1 MIKPKIHVT
10 WPAGCYGSYII
21 QSIYAYSNLY
31 THTDVII
38 NPNGSSHDYRDSK
51 ERKKHFTFDHLLS
64 ENSDIIISPVK
75 GHELDYFVNQF
86 VKADQLNIQQ
96 SLKNIFPDFKFQVD
110 KNWKNEEDWAIR
122 EWISFW
128 ISDFLATGY
137 KYNINSDMTT
147 DSLFDDNEDVF
158 LNAIIGCIKKLGLSV
173 DADVNTIRTNH
184 AVWKKQQQYHNLQK
198 RCDKWI
204 DDIVTTRKNTTSP
217 CLTIVDEAY
226 VQNCLR
232 SLGYEIRCFKLNNF
246 PKNSNELRSLLY
258 KEMQDD
264 IAKSENC

>member
-1 MIKPKIHVT
+1 MMIPRIHVT
-10 WPAGCYGSYII
+10 WPPGCYGSYIM
-21 QSIYAYSNLY
+21 QSIYAYSNLSSNY
-31 THTDVII
+31 ELIIDHT
-38 NPNGSSHDYRDSK
+38 GSSHTFRNSEAMD
-51 ERKKHFTFDHLLS
+51 KHFSMDHLLS
-64 ENSDIIISPVK
+64 DNSDIIISSVT

-86 VKADQLNIQQ
+86 VKQSEGDVSEYLESLFPNFKWEIKKQWNKEELWTTREYISCWIQLVLAVAYKNNINA
-96 SLKNIFPDFKFQVD
+96 SITTDKLFDENKDIFPA
-110 KNWKNEEDWAIR
+110 E
-122 EWISFW
+122 ISRL
-128 ISDFLATGY
+128 IQ
-137 KYNINSDMTT
+137 
-147 DSLFDDNEDVF
+147 
-158 LNAIIGCIKKLGLSV
+158 KLGLSV
-173 DADVNTIRTNH
+173 VVDDNIIETNH
-184 AVWKKQQQYHNLQK
+184 SVWQKQQQYHNLQK

-246 PKNSNELRSLLY
+246 PKTSNELRSLLY

>member
-1 MIKPKIHVT
+1 M
-10 WPAGCYGSYII
+10 
-21 QSIYAYSNLY
+21 QSIYAYSNLS
-31 THTDVII
+31 THTDIII
-38 NPNGSSHDYRDSK
+38 NPNGSSHDARDSK

-64 ENSDIIISPVK
+64 EHSDIIISPVK

-86 VKADQLNIQQ
+86 VKADQGNIQQ
-96 SLKNIFPDFKFQVD
+96 FLKNIFPDKHWND
-110 KNWKNEEDWAIR
+110 EEDWAIR

-128 ISDFLATGY
+128 ISDLLATGY
-137 KYNINSDMTT
+137 KYNTNSDITT

-158 LNAIIGCIKKLGLSV
+158 PHAIIGCIKKLGLSV
-173 DADVNTIRTNH
+173 NDDVNTIKTNH

-204 DDIVTTRKNTTSP
+204 DDIVTTGKNITSP

-246 PKNSNELRSLLY
+246 PKTSDELRLLLY

-264 IAKSENC
+264 KATKSKDC

>member
-1 MIKPKIHVT
+1 MRTPKIHVT
-10 WPAGCYGSYII
+10 WPAGCYGSYIM
-21 QSIYAYSNLY
+21 QSIYAYSVLS
-31 THTDVII
+31 THTDIII
-38 NPNGSSHDYRDSK
+38 NPNGSSHDARDSK

-64 ENSDIIISPVK
+64 EHSDIIISPVT

-86 VKADQLNIQQ
+86 VKAYQANIQQ
-96 SLKNIFPDFKFQVD
+96 YLKDIFPDKHWND
-110 KNWKNEEDWAIR
+110 EEDWAIR
-122 EWISFW
+122 EWISFC
-128 ISDFLATGY
+128 ISDILATGY
-137 KYNINSDMTT
+137 KYNTNSDITT

-158 LNAIIGCIKKLGLSV
+158 PHAIIGCIKKLGLSV
-173 DADVNTIRTNH
+173 IADVNTIKTNH

-204 DDIVTTRKNTTSP
+204 DDIVTTGKNITSP

-246 PKNSNELRSLLY
+246 PKTSDELRLLLY

-264 IAKSENC
+264 KATKSKDC